1 MSSDVRTFKAANMQ
15 EALQIVRQEMGPDAV
30 ILHTRELPASRLLGL
45 IKNKERVEI
54 TAGLG
59 INVPTEKVSRAKA
72 ERQADA
78 GVENAITR
86 TATLPPPQSRIPEA
100 INRRRP
106 DSDLA
111 EPPPLLPGGLET
123 KRPLVPRRPAPLP
136 ERQTT
141 LPTPAPKKAEED
153 YTLESVIPRVVPPP
167 RAPRTAPVPHPT
179 GGRKSENTAAITE
192 QLTSIRQLVERL
204 NRTTGKS
211 EQALEVPRESI
222 PLANTLKDA
231 GIDDALISELLAEVG
246 IATENGPHLLARSR
260 ESLRKLLE
268 RDIPCSGPIAI
279 QPGKCRTVALV
290 GPTGVGK
297 TTTIAKLAAHYA
309 LCKGVKTALVTV
321 DTYRIAAVEQLRTY
335 AEIIDLPMKVVTTPE
350 EMQDARASF
359 ADHDLILIDTAGRS
373 PRDEDRIQ
381 ELVYLLQAADVDET
395 HLVLSLVS
403 SLRTLEHAIERFAP
417 TRMSALILSKLDEAR
432 ETGTILNLTR
442 KHSLPISYLTVGQDV
457 PDDFETAESSR
468 LAKLILGEDR
478 IQRPLPRA
486 A

>member
-45 IKNKERVEI
+45 FKNKERVEI

-59 INVPTEKVSRAKA
+59 INVSTEKVVRSKA
-72 ERQADA
+72 ENSDEG
-78 GVENAITR
+78 GVEVAIAR
-86 TATLPPPQSRIPEA
+86 TATKVPPKPAIPES
-100 INRRRP
+100 INRRQL

-111 EPPPLLPGGLET
+111 EPPNLLPGGTEAR
-123 KRPLVPRRPAPLP
+123 RPAVPRRPAPLP

-141 LPTPAPKKAEED
+141 PPKPAPKRIEED
-153 YTLESVIPRVVPPP
+153 YTLESVIPRIVPPP

-192 QLTSIRQLVERL
+192 QLNSIRNLVERL
-204 NRTTGKS
+204 NRQTGKPGS
-211 EQALEVPRESI
+211 GLEVPQENA
-222 PLANTLKDA
+222 PLANTLKEA
-231 GIDDALISELLAEVG
+231 GVDDTLISELLTEVG

-260 ESLRKLLE
+260 ESLRKILE
-268 RDIPCSGPIAI
+268 RDLPCSGPIAVE
-279 QPGKCRTVALV
+279 PGRCRTVALV

-309 LCKGVKTALVTV
+309 LCKGVRTALVTV
-321 DTYRIAAVEQLRTY
+321 DTYRIAAVEQLKTY

-350 EMQDARASF
+350 EMQNARDSF
-359 ADHDLILIDTAGRS
+359 DDHDLILIDTAGRS

-381 ELVYLLQAADVDET
+381 ELVTLLQAADVDET

-403 SLRTLEHAIERFAP
+403 SVRTLEHAIERFAP
-417 TRMSALILSKLDEAR
+417 TRMSSLILSKLDEAR
-432 ETGTILNLTR
+432 ELGSILNLTR
-442 KHSLPISYLTVGQDV
+442 KHSLPISYLTTGQDV
-457 PDDFETAESSR
+457 PDDFEIAEPPS
-468 LAKLILGEDR
+468 LAKLILGENR
-478 IQRPLPRA
+478 IQKSISRA